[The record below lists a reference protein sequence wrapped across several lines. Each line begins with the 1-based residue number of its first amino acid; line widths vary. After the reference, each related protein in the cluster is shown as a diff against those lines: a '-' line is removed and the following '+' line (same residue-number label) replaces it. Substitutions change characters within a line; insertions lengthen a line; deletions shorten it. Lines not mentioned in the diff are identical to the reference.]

1 VACQK
6 LHTSALIPQVPPIAT
21 TPSKHLPPYYFAR
34 PAEVVA
40 PELIGCLLVKRQAT
54 GAVIRLSIQ
63 LDTLSSFLF

>member
-21 TPSKHLPPYYFAR
+21 TPSKHLPQYYFAR

-40 PELIGCLLVKRQAT
+40 PELVG
-54 GAVIRLSIQ
+54 GAGEQGAGEVLGGRGGYGSGLR
-63 LDTLSSFLF
+63 DEP